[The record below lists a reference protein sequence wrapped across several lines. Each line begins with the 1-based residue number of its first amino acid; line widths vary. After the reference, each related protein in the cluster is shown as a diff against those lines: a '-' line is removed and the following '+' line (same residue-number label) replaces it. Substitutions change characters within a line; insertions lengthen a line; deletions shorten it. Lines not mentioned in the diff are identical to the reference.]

1 MPRSLLDEAD
11 LAAVRAAAD
20 ARPGPFAVLT
30 ACLLE
35 GGALAHAPDD
45 PQWPDRDRVVVGSDA
60 SRQALEAAGGPDP
73 VAVAGGGRAL
83 AVAAGLA
90 VACALDGGVSRV
102 YCLAEG
108 ELTDDGACWEAAI
121 AAASAEASLVALLR
135 ASGEEAERA
144 RGLLGAAGWR
154 CAAAS
159 ASAPLELLGALD
171 RVQHDGMVG
180 PGAVLAVTD

>member
-20 ARPGPFAVLT
+20 ARPGPFAVLI

-45 PQWPDRDRVVVGSDA
+45 PQWPDRDRVVVGDGAVSHA
-60 SRQALEAAGGPDP
+60 VQAAGGPDP

-102 YCLAEG
+102 YCLADG

-121 AAASAEASLVALLR
+121 AAAVAEAPLVALLR
-135 ASGEEAERA
+135 VGGEGADRA
-144 RGLLGAAGWR
+144 RGLLGAAGWS
-154 CAAAS
+154 CAVAS
-159 ASAPLELLGALD
+159 ASAPLEVLGALD
-171 RVQHDGMVG
+171 RVQHDGMAG